1 MVPGSFDP
9 MTVAHAALAGSVGAE
24 LALLV
29 WSSATLPKERGPGGG
44 AAPPLLEPEDRLA
57 SMQAWCAPRPWAQVA
72 ICSHGLLADQAE
84 ATAAAFPGA
93 RLVFGIG
100 SDKVL
105 QLLDPGWYEDRDA
118 DLGRLFAR
126 AEVAWALRSGDE
138 EPIRAA
144 LEREPRWRGRIR
156 RLDLPADVAEIS
168 SRAVRRA
175 VRRGEDVAAS
185 VPPEVLPFVRAAAG
199 R

>member
-1 MVPGSFDP
+1 

-44 AAPPLLEPEDRLA
+44 LVVPLLEPEDRLA
-57 SMQAWCAPRPWAQVA
+57 SMLAWCAPRPGARVA

-84 ATAAAFPGA
+84 AAAASFPGA

-144 LEREPRWRGRIR
+144 LGREPRWRDRFRRI
-156 RLDLPADVAEIS
+156 DLPPHVKALS
-168 SRAVRRA
+168 SRAVRAA
-175 VRRGEDVAAS
+175 VRLGDDVSGA
-185 VPPEVLPFVRAAAG
+185 VPAEVLAFVVGEATT
-199 R
+199 

>member
-29 WSSATLPKERGPGGG
+29 WSSATLPKERGPGG
-44 AAPPLLEPEDRLA
+44 ALVVPLLEPEDRLA
-57 SMQAWCAPRPWAQVA
+57 SMLAWCGPRPWARVA

-84 ATAAAFPGA
+84 AAAAAFPGA

-100 SDKVL
+100 SDKAL

-138 EPIRAA
+138 ERIHAA
-144 LEREPRWRGRIR
+144 LDRELRWRDRFRRI
-156 RLDLPADVAEIS
+156 DLPSDLRALS
-168 SRAVRRA
+168 SRAVRIA
-175 VRRGEDVAAS
+175 VRLGDDVSGA
-185 VPPEVLPFVRAAAG
+185 VPAEVLTFVLGAAG
-199 R
+199 